1 MQPSMHLRAWGGFS
15 ASCDRTVRSLIL
27 DGETASRRSDMNA
40 MDISCICMY
49 SEIESQ
55 GHIPPE
61 AARAC
66 AWLEARVL
74 QLLGRLRMLAARWAC
89 PGSPLT
95 QGDSLAHPTEIA
107 NMLSD
112 LLRDLPRD
120 ITSRLRAEVRPR
132 ACKPAEPQPWCAASV
147 AAGSKVMQ
155 TSENETYIECT
166 GRVPGRSKTYGATY
180 VFLGNSSPKV

>member
-1 MQPSMHLRAWGGFS
+1 MAR
-15 ASCDRTVRSLIL
+15 VRSLIL
-27 DGETASRRSDMNA
+27 DGEQASRRSDMNA

-95 QGDSLAHPTEIA
+95 QGDALAHPTEIA